1 MIKLYTDAAVNQKY
15 QKSAAGI
22 LILQNSDQIQLTK
35 PLTTTDNHEAEFQA
49 ALIGHQQIKPVN
61 SEELIF
67 FYTDSKIVAEAINKQ
82 YAKHY
87 QLYVDQLL
95 ELEAKLGTV
104 ITEWIPDREN
114 KGAHNL
120 ALQALHHLERI

>member
-1 MIKLYTDAAVNQKY
+1 MIKLYTDAAVNRKY

-22 LILQNSDQIQLTK
+22 LIIKNSKQIQLSK
-35 PLTTTDNHEAEFQA
+35 PLSTTDNHEAEFQA
-49 ALIGHQQIKPVN
+49 ALLGFQQISQTN
-61 SEELIF
+61 ESEIIF
-67 FYTDSKIVAEAINKQ
+67 FYTDSKIVAEAIDKQ

-87 QLYVDQLL
+87 QTYVDQII
-95 ELEAKLGTV
+95 EIQSTIGTV
-104 ITEWIPDREN
+104 ITEWIPDKEN